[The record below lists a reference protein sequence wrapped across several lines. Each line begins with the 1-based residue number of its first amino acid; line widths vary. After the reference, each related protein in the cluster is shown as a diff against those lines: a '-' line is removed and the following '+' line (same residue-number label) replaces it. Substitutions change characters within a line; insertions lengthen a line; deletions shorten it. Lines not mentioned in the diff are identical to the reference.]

1 MAARRP
7 PRTLVFAYPSANRCL
22 DSMRSRDLIDLVTLA
37 ALWGASF
44 LFMRHGAPAFGP
56 IALVQ
61 VRVTIAAAVL
71 TGLLLLRGERS
82 ALRVHAAPL
91 GFVGVMNSAV
101 PFVLFTYATLY
112 VTGGFAAIL
121 N

>member
-1 MAARRP
+1 MVQRRRKRMAARRP
-7 PRTLVFAYPSANRCL
+7 PRTLALGYPSADHCT
-22 DSMRSRDLIDLVTLA
+22 DSIRSRDLIDLVTLA

-82 ALRVHAAPL
+82 ALRAHAPAL
-91 GFVGVMNSAV
+91 GFVGVMNSAL
-101 PFVLFTYATLY
+101 PFVLFTYA
-112 VTGGFAAIL
+112 
-121 N
+121 